1 MKNMKITKKQ
11 NILKKLNK
19 IFFLHFLKC
28 LIDFKISVFKSDLEN
43 DIIRN
48 YMEQNWIN
56 MLNINKTRCINKLIK
71 RKKFIFK

>member
-11 NILKKLNK
+11 NILKNVNK

-28 LIDFKISVFKSDLEN
+28 LIDFEISFFKSDLEN

-56 MLNINKTRCINKLIK
+56 RLNINKTRCIHKLII
-71 RKKFIFK
+71 RKKFIFE